1 MCALEDL
8 KKRVLRGGLISA
20 GEAACLCRV
29 PLASLCAAAAEIRE
43 KRCGSGFDLCAIVN
57 AKSGRCS
64 EDCKFCAQSGRCTAD
79 ISEYPLLSEE
89 AVVAAAHA
97 AEAGGALRF
106 SLVTSGGIVP
116 KGNPDHI
123 ESSSAMKFGTYDID
137 GVQTAD
143 SEHYATAHGGYDP
156 TYANSD
162 PNRVLPVDVLREM
175 EKEGVF
181 KKLYRY
187 FSTMVGNGTS
197 IANAKKFGT
206 AIGEQLKKDGV
217 DAVILTST

>member
-79 ISEYPLLSEE
+79 ISEYPLL
-89 AVVAAAHA
+89 
-97 AEAGGALRF
+97 
-106 SLVTSGGIVP
+106 
-116 KGNPDHI
+116 
-123 ESSSAMKFGTYDID
+123 
-137 GVQTAD
+137 
-143 SEHYATAHGGYDP
+143 
-156 TYANSD
+156 
-162 PNRVLPVDVLREM
+162 
-175 EKEGVF
+175 
-181 KKLYRY
+181 
-187 FSTMVGNGTS
+187 
-197 IANAKKFGT
+197 
-206 AIGEQLKKDGV
+206 
-217 DAVILTST
+217 